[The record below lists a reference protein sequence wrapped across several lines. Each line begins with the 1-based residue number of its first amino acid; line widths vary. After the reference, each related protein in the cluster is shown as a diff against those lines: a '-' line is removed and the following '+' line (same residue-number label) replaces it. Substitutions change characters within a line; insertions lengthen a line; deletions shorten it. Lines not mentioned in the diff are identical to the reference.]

1 LIESNIITIVNLEMM
16 MNSTSKNSANT
27 SVFGGSVE
35 FFDCA
40 DEICV
45 HIDRMEAQMNSFFA
59 CQKSIPD
66 TKQLLRSMHSIK
78 GTAGFW
84 NVTSI
89 QEVAHQAETCLLDM
103 ENEGQDWT
111 EATANMVVGT
121 CQELRHLLQLPVQAV
136 GSLFESSLV
145 AKQAPDKPLEGASH
159 WRLSLHGLDGSDD
172 LDGVQSLLE
181 MMTDCVRLV
190 EIRGLGEDQQSWS
203 LMSTLHPE
211 ELVSLFRMHVST
223 ATHVSISPVSES
235 IGAEVSE
242 SSKIP
247 ALSSA
252 DGLAKTL
259 RVQVDSLSALQAVVV
274 RLADL
279 QEPSSSPQT
288 AALVFEIKQRLN
300 DIRMVAVADTLSRYE
315 PMVQTLA
322 QRLHKKIAWHLN
334 GGSTLVDRRL
344 MERVNEPLM
353 HLVRNSCDH
362 GIEKE
367 SVRLANGK
375 LPVGHIV
382 LDVFRSGAGLHFNLT
397 DDGSGLSCSALLERA
412 RLKGLAMPK
421 DTASDAEIWELI
433 FEPGFSTA
441 SQVSD
446 ISGRGVGLDV
456 VRQSILDLGG
466 SVQLESKEGV
476 GVTFAITVPEP
487 SGW

>member
-1 LIESNIITIVNLEMM
+1 MM
-16 MNSTSKNSANT
+16 MNSTSNNSAGA
-27 SVFGGSVE
+27 SVFVE
-35 FFDCA
+35 FVEFLDCA

-45 HIDRMEAQMNSFFA
+45 HIDRMEAQMSSYLT
-59 CQKSIPD
+59 CPTRIPD

-84 NVTSI
+84 NVTDI
-89 QEVAHQAETCLLDM
+89 QEVAHQAETCLLEM
-103 ENEGQDWT
+103 ENEEQDWT
-111 EATANMVVGT
+111 EATANMVVNT
-121 CQELRHLLQLPVQAV
+121 CQELRHLLQLPTQAV
-136 GSLFESSLV
+136 GSLFEPSLV
-145 AKQAPDKPLEGASH
+145 AKQAPDTPLEGAAH

-203 LMSTLHPE
+203 LLSTLHPE

-223 ATHVSISPVSES
+223 TTHVSIAPVSENIS
-235 IGAEVSE
+235 AEVIA
-242 SSKIP
+242 SSKVR

-252 DGLAKTL
+252 NGLAKTL
-259 RVQVDSLSALQAVVV
+259 RVQVDSLSALQDVVV

-279 QEPSSSPQT
+279 QEPSASPQT

-334 GGSTLVDRRL
+334 GGSTQVDRRL

-362 GIEKE
+362 GIETE
-367 SVRLANGK
+367 SVRVKNGK
-375 LPVGHIV
+375 LPSGNIV
-382 LDVFRSGAGLHFNLT
+382 LDVYRSQAGLHFNLT
-397 DDGSGLSCSALLERA
+397 DDGAGLSCPTLLERA

-421 DTASDAEIWELI
+421 NSANDAEIWALI

-456 VRQSILDLGG
+456 VRQTILDLGG
-466 SVQLESKEGV
+466 SVQLHSKEGG